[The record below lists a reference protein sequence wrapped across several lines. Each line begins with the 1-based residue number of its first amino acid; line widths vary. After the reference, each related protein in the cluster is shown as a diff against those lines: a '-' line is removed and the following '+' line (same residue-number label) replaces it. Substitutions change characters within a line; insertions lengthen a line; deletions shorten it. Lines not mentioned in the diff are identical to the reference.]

1 MQERR
6 RNKTEER
13 KNRKEYM
20 KRYYQEHKQE
30 RDAKHAAWVE
40 ANRSHVNEYLRNYRK
55 ARKQKGT
62 EE

>member
-1 MQERR
+1 MVKR
-6 RNKTEER
+6 TEYQ
-13 KNRKEYM
+13 KQ
-20 KRYYQEHKQE
+20 YYQEHKQE